1 MTRSQELVLS
11 LLRTRLGTQD
21 FSVICIDPDDWS
33 GAIDF
38 SNEHRITL
46 VLYDFL
52 KKAMIDLPPDISMT
66 LKNTNIRTSVQSYRK
81 ISELRLINEKFDDAD
96 INMIVLKG
104 LVLSKY
110 LYDDITLRPSADI
123 DIFVR
128 HEEIDDAYKILVD
141 LGYTWVEEWQP
152 VREKAYRKT
161 THHWPLYHPGKRIFL
176 ELHSRFVPL
185 DCSAHIKSDDV
196 WSKAQ
201 IIEIEKE
208 DYFILNDEDLV
219 LYLCLNSA
227 KDCWGSLLQL
237 YDITTLIKRSV
248 SLDWNSLIIRAKE
261 WRCRRRLLI
270 VCALLERLFNLG
282 LPEIII
288 KAISKDSLLKTPL
301 RIANQQLFTTDKT
314 DQGFIPRHL
323 WLNMLI
329 ADRWIDRLSIFS
341 YKSHLQ
347 FIKMSTNGWHL
358 RKPKTL
364 DHSANS

>member
-1 MTRSQELVLS
+1 MTQIQEIVLS
-11 LLRTRLGTQD
+11 LLRARLGTQD
-21 FSVICIDPDDWS
+21 LTAICIDTDDWS

-52 KKAMIDLPPDISMT
+52 RKAMIDLPPDISMT
-66 LKNTNIRTSVQSYRK
+66 LKNTNIRASVQSYRK
-81 ISELRLINEKFDDAD
+81 MSELRLINEKFDNAN

-128 HEEIDDAYKILVD
+128 HEEIDDAYNILVD

-208 DYFILNDEDLV
+208 DYLILNDEDLAI
-219 LYLCLNSA
+219 YLCLNSA

-237 YDITTLIKRSV
+237 YDIATLIKKIGF
-248 SLDWNSLIIRAKE
+248 LDWNSLLIHSEE

-270 VCALLERLFNLG
+270 VCALLEKLFKLE
-282 LPEIII
+282 LP
-288 KAISKDSLLKTPL
+288 AVVS
-301 RIANQQLFTTDKT
+301 Q
-314 DQGFIPRHL
+314 
-323 WLNMLI
+323 
-329 ADRWIDRLSIFS
+329 
-341 YKSHLQ
+341 Y
-347 FIKMSTNGWHL
+347 
-358 RKPKTL
+358 
-364 DHSANS
+364 